1 MFAFEFILLQSFLL
15 IFPAV
20 PEMFFY
26 GRNRNA
32 LERRLAGMGGQHL
45 VIVRYSPDH
54 WAHEEWVY
62 NKADIDASQIVW
74 ARDMG
79 TEGNRDLLTYYPHR
93 SQWLFEPDK
102 SLNVVPYPASK

>member
-20 PEMFFY
+20 PEMYIY

-32 LERRLAGMGGQHL
+32 LEKHFSGTGGQHL
-45 VIVRYSPDH
+45 VIVRYTPDH

-62 NKADIDASQIVW
+62 NRADINASQIVW

-79 TEGNRDLLTYYPHR
+79 AFGNQDLLKYYPSR
-93 SQWLFEPDK
+93 SKWLFEPDK
-102 SLNVVPYPASK
+102 SMNIVPYPDSK